1 MAVRC
6 VALASLP
13 VAFLVGAAAT
23 IEPVLSIAAIA
34 VCILAVLLRA
44 QFVSLHPVRSTSGLQ
59 PDWIVVILPTA
70 LAMRSISATASVVIP
85 TVLLAAAF
93 IRKADH
99 RFQVQPGPFILLV
112 AASAIV
118 FSRPTYTGP
127 LLTFLPLIT
136 FLLVGTLVARLV
148 MTVDARRII
157 VGLIDGCGVYLLANV
172 LLHAVG
178 LQSPASN
185 VRFGG
190 LVESTGFV
198 RTIYPLTW
206 SLNTPPAIAAIYFA
220 AITFVILETGWLRR
234 SFRLICLI
242 AAIIILVGAGARAPM
257 VVAAVL
263 AITIISFPYVSRGLG
278 QAATIL
284 TAISAFILPVF
295 IAWARSGIA
304 PFISLVPG
312 RAFNSGSIDS
322 IGGRDYIWKHAID
335 YWIELV
341 NSPLHKLFGFGTNGQ
356 YRSGASLTYSEGLAK
371 IIRNPET
378 AFVHNSFLQ
387 QLFDGGLVGWLL
399 LAVAAYWASA
409 KLAKRRLDW
418 GNRGLTAIVAMA
430 VLLLSG
436 ITEVSLAPG
445 AAEDTFWL
453 LMILIGVA
461 CQASGTTS
469 LTHRGHE
476 AAAPQ
481 GMETMR
487 SASVQE
493 SRHGLQSMHDDF
505 FTPDRRA
512 TPRTSSAMSASN

>member
-1 MAVRC
+1 MAARC
-6 VALASLP
+6 FALVSLP
-13 VAFLVGAAAT
+13 IVFLVGSAAT

-34 VCILAVLLRA
+34 MCILAVLVRA
-44 QFVSLHPVRSTSGLQ
+44 QFRSLHPVHSTSGLQ

-93 IRKADH
+93 IRKTDR
-99 RFQVQPGPFILLV
+99 RFHVQPGPFILLV

-127 LLTFLPLIT
+127 LLTFLPLMT

-148 MTVDARRII
+148 FTVDARRII

-220 AITFVILETGWLRR
+220 AIAFVILETGWLRR

-242 AAIIILVGAGARAPM
+242 AAIVVLVGAGARAPM

-263 AITIISFPYVSRGLG
+263 AITIISFPYISRGLG
-278 QAATIL
+278 QAAAIL

-295 IAWARSGIA
+295 ITWAKSGIA

-312 RAFNSGSIDS
+312 RAFNAGSIDS
-322 IGGRDYIWKHAID
+322 IGGRDYIWKNAID

-399 LAVAAYWASA
+399 LALAAYWASA
-409 KLAKRRLDW
+409 KLAKRQLAW

-445 AAEDTFWL
+445 VAEDTFWL

-461 CQASGTTS
+461 CQASGSRSPTDRGDEATATQEIETT
-469 LTHRGHE
+469 
-476 AAAPQ
+476 
-481 GMETMR
+481 R
-487 SASVQE
+487 SARVPASEHHLLPTQE
-493 SRHGLQSMHDDF
+493 DV

-512 TPRTSSAMSASN
+512 TPRTSSAKSASN